1 MATHN
6 EIYIQENTRTSH
18 KRWESM
24 VMYALHYALRDV
36 EIRSQH
42 SVGCYLLDGYIPA
55 INLAIEIDEPHHE
68 REININNDIG
78 RQEYIET
85 QLKCRFERIKIN
97 LESTDNSVYAQIDE
111 LIKKIKEEITF
122 RGIEPWIHQP
132 IPRSE
137 NIGAYTTA
145 MQDALRSAGAYEFTK
160 NLKDDIDRAGLVT
173 KISNI
178 KALSEGGNG
187 QLGFN
192 VCMDGIT
199 FELVITATLNPK
211 VQVVAYTELAKK
223 KLGLELKSKSYGRYF
238 TIENVGAA
246 HKNPD
251 STISFLLQMDKTLQS

>member
-18 KRWESM
+18 KRWESI

-36 EIRSQH
+36 EIKSQH

-78 RQEYIET
+78 RQEYIEA

-97 LESTDNSVYAQIDE
+97 LESTDHSVYAQLDE
-111 LIKKIKEEITF
+111 LINKVKEEITAL
-122 RGIEPWIHQP
+122 GIEPWSHKP
-132 IPRSE
+132 IPRTKNTLE
-137 NIGAYTTA
+137 YT
-145 MQDALRSAGAYEFTK
+145 QEKQIALRDADAYEFTK

-173 KISNI
+173 QISNI
-178 KALSEGGNG
+178 NALSEGGNG

-211 VQVVAYTELAKK
+211 VQVVAYTELAKE
-223 KLGLELKSKSYGRYF
+223 KLGLELEPKNYGRYY
-238 TIENVGAA
+238 TIESSPARHNN
-246 HKNPD
+246 KK
-251 STISFLLQMDKTLQS
+251 STIDFLLDMDKKLRL

>member
-36 EIRSQH
+36 EIKSQH
-42 SVGCYLLDGYIPA
+42 QVGCYLLDGYIPA

-78 RQEYIET
+78 RQAYIET
-85 QLKCRFERIKIN
+85 ELKCRFERIKID
-97 LESTDNSVYAQIDE
+97 LENTDGSIYAQIDE
-111 LIKKIKEEITF
+111 LIKKIREEITF
-122 RGIEPWIHQP
+122 RGIEPWSHKP
-132 IPRSE
+132 IPRAE
-137 NIGAYTTA
+137 NMGVYTTA
-145 MQDALRSAGAYEFTK
+145 KQQELHNKGAFKFTQ

-173 KISNI
+173 QISNI
-178 KALSEGGNG
+178 NALSEGGNG

-211 VQVVAYTELAKK
+211 VQVVAYTELAKE
-223 KLGLELKSKSYGRYF
+223 KLGLELEPKNYGRYY
-238 TIENVGAA
+238 TIESSPARHNN
-246 HKNPD
+246 KK
-251 STISFLLQMDKTLQS
+251 STIDFLLDMDKKLRL

>member
-36 EIRSQH
+36 EIKSQH

-78 RQEYIET
+78 RQEYIEE

-97 LESTDNSVYAQIDE
+97 LENTDHSVYEQIDE
-111 LIKKIKEEITF
+111 LINKIKKEITAL
-122 RGIEPWIHQP
+122 GIEAWSHQP
-132 IPRSE
+132 IPRTKNTLE
-137 NIGAYTTA
+137 YT
-145 MQDALRSAGAYEFTK
+145 QEKQIALRDAGAYEFTK

-173 KISNI
+173 QISNI
-178 KALSEGGNG
+178 NALSEGGNG

-199 FELVITATLNPK
+199 FELVITKTKNTKIL
-211 VQVVAYTELAKK
+211 VVAYTDLAKEK
-223 KLGLELKSKSYGRYF
+223 LELKLEYKADRYY
-238 TIENVGAA
+238 TIENLKAV
-246 HKNPD
+246 HKHPD
-251 STISFLLQMDKTLQS
+251 ATINFLLEMDKKLRF